1 MWKYNDQ
8 SIRPGKSWRD
18 DNGVLHPGN
27 WNIWP
32 DEYKA
37 SMGIREIIP
46 ETPPDSRL
54 YTWSMDSDGKVT
66 SKAKDFNDIKEN
78 GVVIKEGLKTTLKKE
93 VKKQQGALLE
103 KTDWVIIRKA
113 DIDKEVPTNIKT
125 WRDSIRARATEME
138 NSIDT
143 SSSIDDIANL
153 WVTRQEDEEGKTIK
167 SGILYDWPELE
178 S

>member
-1 MWKYNDQ
+1 MWKYNGR

-27 WNIWP
+27 WNIWSA
-32 DEYKA
+32 EHKA
-37 SMGIREIIP
+37 SMGIIEIIP

-54 YTWSMDSDGKVT
+54 YYWSSDSNGKVT
-66 SKAKDFNDIKEN
+66 SIAKKLDDYEDN
-78 GVVIKEGLKTTLKKE
+78 GVPIEGVKTILKRK
-93 VKKQQGALLE
+93 VKRQQGSLLTQ
-103 KTDWVIIRKA
+103 TDWVIIRKA

-125 WRDSIRARATEME
+125 WRDAIRVKATEME
-138 NSIDT
+138 NAIDAA
-143 SSSIDDIANL
+143 SSVDDIAKL
-153 WVTRQEDEEGKTIK
+153 WITHKVDDVGRIVK